1 MQEVPAVPGF
11 VGAIKEWITLIV
23 VVAGAVGS
31 TYAWLTRDLKRR
43 IVNPMEAKI
52 GKVSDDLNG
61 LGNRTTALEITA
73 GQHETALDKIDRD
86 SVISQEERKQLFS
99 KASEN
104 KGNIDILAQR
114 MAQHQEQIMNA
125 VTDIKVAVGRIDERV
140 KSIQE
145 DRRGHPN

>member
-1 MQEVPAVPGF
+1 MTSKTF
-11 VGAIKEWITLIV
+11 
-23 VVAGAVGS
+23 
-31 TYAWLTRDLKRR
+31 
-43 IVNPMEAKI
+43 
-52 GKVSDDLNG
+52 
-61 LGNRTTALEITA
+61 TA

-145 DRRGHPN
+145 DRRGHLN